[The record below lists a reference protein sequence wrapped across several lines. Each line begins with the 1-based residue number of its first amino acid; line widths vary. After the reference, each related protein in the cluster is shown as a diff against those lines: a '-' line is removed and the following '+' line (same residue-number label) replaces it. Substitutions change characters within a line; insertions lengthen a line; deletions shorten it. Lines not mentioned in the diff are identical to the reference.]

1 MTGRLPLASTGA
13 AVLAGLLLS
22 CAVSAAAAL
31 PNRAA
36 RALQQTSAVAE
47 APAAAVPA
55 QTMTSPT
62 AAAPAAAPGPAAE
75 AALPSISTLLLT
87 LALCPGGLL
96 DGGQPAPFL
105 GPLRHVE
112 AAGVRWGYHTFGPT
126 GGAARAPPVL
136 LLPGTGGSMYMWPP
150 ELLTSLAASRQV
162 TVVDWPGI
170 GASQAPGFN
179 YSSVDEVAEAVLA
192 FMDAEGLE
200 RPDVIA
206 WSLGAIILMR
216 MAELEPDALGRLV
229 LVSPFPGGPDRIEP
243 APEVLDSYVNPS
255 PDQTNPV
262 VGRQQADMVLRF
274 LRTPLISDELPS
286 ITSPVLIVQGELDPL
301 VPAGNAPILAAALT
315 GNPQVVLHVVPGA
328 AHTVAHQELGWFVSE
343 VEAFLGMAPAAAA
356 TAPAAEP

>member
-136 LLPGTGGSMYMWPP
+136 LLPGTVRRVGGRCSRCFSQAAAGQEQVERQLHLPLRHHTGGSTWCPRMHVSSPSLIKLAILP
-150 ELLTSLAASRQV
+150 SLAL
-162 TVVDWPGI
+162 
-170 GASQAPGFN
+170 AP
-179 YSSVDEVAEAVLA
+179 L
-192 FMDAEGLE
+192 
-200 RPDVIA
+200 P
-206 WSLGAIILMR
+206 
-216 MAELEPDALGRLV
+216 
-229 LVSPFPGGPDRIEP
+229 
-243 APEVLDSYVNPS
+243 PS
-255 PDQTNPV
+255 PRAVQCTC
-262 VGRQQADMVLRF
+262 G
-274 LRTPLISDELPS
+274 LPS
-286 ITSPVLIVQGELDPL
+286 CLPAWL
-301 VPAGNAPILAAALT
+301 PAGK
-315 GNPQVVLHVVPGA
+315 
-328 AHTVAHQELGWFVSE
+328 
-343 VEAFLGMAPAAAA
+343 
-356 TAPAAEP
+356 